1 MKKSLKKIELN
12 DISEVAS
19 MLKIFWKSQDV
30 DATDSDVLEDIGR
43 MLNSKRIAFLICL
56 DDQIAGF
63 IFIND
68 KYGYIN
74 NIEYLFVKE
83 EFRGLGLASF
93 TLEEVKKYVLMR
105 KNPKVQIEV
114 VPTNKRALNLY
125 YKHGFT
131 SIDTITL
138 ATDIT
143 GKSMEVEVFGKK
155 FLVNSDEVFEA

>member
-114 VPTNKRALNLY
+114 APTNKRALNLY

-138 ATDIT
+138 ATDII
-143 GKSMEVEVFGKK
+143 GKSKEVEVFGKK

>member
-30 DATDSDVLEDIGR
+30 DATDSDILEDIGR

-68 KYGYIN
+68 KYGYTN

-125 YKHGFT
+125 YKHGFR

-138 ATDIT
+138 ATDII
-143 GKSMEVEVFGKK
+143 GKSKEVEVFGKK

>member
-93 TLEEVKKYVLMR
+93 TLEEVKKYVLKR

-143 GKSMEVEVFGKK
+143 GKSKEVEVFGKK

>member
-1 MKKSLKKIELN
+1 
-12 DISEVAS
+12 